1 MLHCATHYANAAN
14 QFIKIKQ
21 DVVVLPCC
29 FVDKAKS
36 GLLKNWLQTIDT
48 QGFAGF
54 TALALLK
61 KQ

>member
-1 MLHCATHYANAAN
+1 MQQINSSKSNKTLWFCPVD
-14 QFIKIKQ
+14 IG
-21 DVVVLPCC
+21 
-29 FVDKAKS
+29 DKAKS